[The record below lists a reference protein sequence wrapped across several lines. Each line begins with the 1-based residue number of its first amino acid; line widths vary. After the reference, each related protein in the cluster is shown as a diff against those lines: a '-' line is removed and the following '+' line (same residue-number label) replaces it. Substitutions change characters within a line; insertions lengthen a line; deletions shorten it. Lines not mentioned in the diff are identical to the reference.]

1 MLDLFG
7 KKKKEI
13 ELLNKIIA
21 KLSFM
26 LIQKGMSPATVQ
38 QAVEDTRKK
47 ELLNEKD

>member
-21 KLSFM
+21 KLSFT
-26 LIQKGMSPATVQ
+26 LIQKGMSPAKVQ
-38 QAVEDTRKK
+38 EMIEDTRKK
-47 ELLNEKD
+47 SELNE